1 MAISTYREALDRSPD
16 DLRVIV
22 PAVAALY
29 GAKEYDQA
37 EQILNRASRQ
47 NLSHPLLSELALQDH
62 LRRGELDSASVVLQ
76 DILNNDPNNRN
87 AYLSLALLKMQQND
101 FEQSRQLLN
110 ALKKQDPNSL
120 AVVAAQIQLSVRQD
134 KPAEA
139 MQISDQAVDNFG
151 NAFAYI
157 LRARTRAT
165 FGQADKAWEDLEHA
179 ASIEAD
185 NVEVWLARSDF
196 NRARGRY
203 AEAVDDVRRAR
214 SLAPGDLDVQKRAI
228 SLLLASRQHSTEARE
243 LLAQALELNPEDVE
257 LRLYK
262 AQSMLDEGTLAAT
275 EAAER
280 VLREITEDQPE
291 SSRAWVLLGEIAIK
305 QGQSDKA
312 MNAAL
317 GGLAHRPTD
326 RTLLL
331 LKARAEAARSPVLAV
346 PTLESLHDLDSG
358 DVRVALLLA
367 DTYIRAGEPDKA
379 LALLRRQLAAGD
391 ASDRRQYQIALA
403 VATYKNGNKKRAES
417 EFDSLLSAEPN
428 DPAPLFELVQLLK
441 EDRLWSSISQKV
453 LRWHQGH
460 AHDTEAAAAIARD
473 LASVDDAQ
481 ARKVAEDILR
491 RILNDDPD
499 CAQAMTA
506 LAILLQTTGRTS
518 ESAVLYERLLSLEPE
533 NVIAINNLAWIMS
546 EDQGNYREALEL
558 AQRGLEIAPDY
569 SDLVD
574 TRGVIY
580 YRLGQYEKA
589 AEDFRKC
596 IEIGPSTARAGV
608 ATRFYLAKA
617 LAELGERK
625 QAVAQLNEAL
635 QMQAQIG
642 GMLRAD
648 VLEARDLLKRL
659 EEGSQP

>member
-1 MAISTYREALDRSPD
+1 M
-16 DLRVIV
+16 
-22 PAVAALY
+22 
-29 GAKEYDQA
+29 
-37 EQILNRASRQ
+37 
-47 NLSHPLLSELALQDH
+47 
-62 LRRGELDSASVVLQ
+62 
-76 DILNNDPNNRN
+76 
-87 AYLSLALLKMQQND
+87 
-101 FEQSRQLLN
+101 
-110 ALKKQDPNSL
+110 
-120 AVVAAQIQLSVRQD
+120 
-134 KPAEA
+134 
-139 MQISDQAVDNFG
+139 
-151 NAFAYI
+151 
-157 LRARTRAT
+157 
-165 FGQADKAWEDLEHA
+165 
-179 ASIEAD
+179 
-185 NVEVWLARSDF
+185 
-196 NRARGRY
+196 
-203 AEAVDDVRRAR
+203 
-214 SLAPGDLDVQKRAI
+214 
-228 SLLLASRQHSTEARE
+228 
-243 LLAQALELNPEDVE
+243 
-257 LRLYK
+257 
-262 AQSMLDEGTLAAT
+262 
-275 EAAER
+275 
-280 VLREITEDQPE
+280 
-291 SSRAWVLLGEIAIK
+291 
-305 QGQSDKA
+305 
-312 MNAAL
+312 
-317 GGLAHRPTD
+317 
-326 RTLLL
+326 
-331 LKARAEAARSPVLAV
+331 
-346 PTLESLHDLDSG
+346 
-358 DVRVALLLA
+358 
-367 DTYIRAGEPDKA
+367 
-379 LALLRRQLAAGD
+379 
-391 ASDRRQYQIALA
+391 
-403 VATYKNGNKKRAES
+403 
-417 EFDSLLSAEPN
+417 
-428 DPAPLFELVQLLK
+428 LK

-589 AEDFRKC
+589 AENFRKC